1 MRYVLVA
8 EWGEAEIIEYLC
20 GRELLALAR
29 RVLTERERAAL
40 LNYLDSPRKRMPAR
54 VRKAI
59 EKLRA
64 AYR

>member
-1 MRYVLVA
+1 MRHVLVA
-8 EWGEAEIIEYLC
+8 EWGEAEIIEHIC

-40 LNYLDSPRKRMPAR
+40 LNYLDAPRRRMPKR

>member
-1 MRYVLVA
+1 MRYALVA
-8 EWGEAEIIEYLC
+8 EWGEAEVIEYLC
-20 GRELLALAR
+20 GRELLALAQQ
-29 RVLTERERAAL
+29 VLNERERAAL
-40 LNYLDSPRKRMPAR
+40 LTYLDSPRKRMPAT